1 MCKLFY
7 IESMDA
13 QKEIKK
19 VGFTVDAGLIQRLG
33 YELVGRAET
42 AVSELIKNSYDADAT
57 VVDVDFIDSNEI
69 GGKLFISDN
78 GAGMSESQLING
90 FMRISSTDKVHN
102 PTSARLHRTK
112 AGKKGIGRFAAQRL
126 GEKLVIVTQ
135 TKESKSAIRIEI
147 DWNEYSI
154 DKDLTSIT
162 FPIETVQKEKS
173 EGTVIEIHSLRE
185 RWTEAAIKR
194 IYRYVLD
201 LFQPDYLSER
211 SKIDSIAVQNEESFK
226 VNFNLVFNDKKYPF
240 LNDQISVFDKSLAV
254 FEGYIN
260 KEHCGLVNV
269 KSDSLHIN
277 DILEIEHKEDDNK
290 FSALSDVYFKIH
302 YFIYDRPQY
311 YGDKLSGLELKKIQE
326 LSKTIGGVRLYRNG
340 FRVLPYGEPKD
351 DWTNIDKRW
360 STESGKTNIPLNNQ
374 NLFGFVEIIDPTGD
388 IFEETAS
395 REGLIENEAFHQLSD
410 FINKSLIAVR
420 GRIAEKIKY
429 FKGSQNNDDFTQNS
443 EKKEQTT
450 LEMFEKLKKI
460 LDYKSD
466 QNTEKQN
473 SEQFS
478 ENDREEGLEII
489 KKLENLIEEA
499 GMLRVLAGLGLTI
512 GEFTHEMKQFH
523 SSVYGYISKLNQMQL
538 AVEVQSQ
545 LDGIKTDFDNLFS
558 YTEYFGTTISQNIN
572 RKKSPIDLLA
582 TLDRFCNIIKNDLEK
597 NQIEL
602 QITAFDF
609 DAITIPMHSSEWN
622 SILYNLYTNSRK
634 AIKRAKVAGKILV
647 EVGVENEDTFINF
660 HDNGDGIPK
669 ENEHRIFNAFF
680 STSTPASFDAPNE
693 EQLIGT
699 GLGLK
704 IVKDIVVSYKGNVC
718 VVSPNQGYS
727 TCLKI
732 TISKN
737 K

>member
-1 MCKLFY
+1 
-7 IESMDA
+7 MDA

-154 DKDLTSIT
+154 DRDLTSIT

-374 NLFGFVEIIDPTGD
+374 NLFGFVEIIDPTGN

-395 REGLIENEAFHQLSD
+395 REGLIENEAFHQLSE

-420 GRIAEKIKY
+420 GRIAEKIKC
-429 FKGSQNNDDFTQNS
+429 FKDSQNNDDFTQNS
-443 EKKEQTT
+443 EKKDQTT
-450 LEMFEKLKKI
+450 QEMFEKLKNI
-460 LDYKSD
+460 LYYKSD
-466 QNTEKQN
+466 QNIETQN

-478 ENDREEGLEII
+478 ENNREEGLEII

-512 GEFTHEMKQFH
+512 GEFTHEMKQYH
-523 SSVYGYISKLNQMQL
+523 SSVYGYISKLNQIQL
-538 AVEVQSQ
+538 GVEAKSQ

-572 RKKSPIDLLA
+572 RKKMPIDLLA
-582 TLDRFCNIIKNDLEK
+582 TLDRFSNIIKNDLQK
-597 NQIEL
+597 NQIEFK
-602 QITAFDF
+602 IDAFDF

-622 SILYNLYTNSRK
+622 SIFYNLYTNSRK
-634 AIKRAKVAGKILV
+634 AIKRARVAGKILV
-647 EVGVENEDTFINF
+647 EVGVENGDTFINF

-669 ENEHRIFNAFF
+669 ENESRIFNAFF

-704 IVKDIVVSYKGNVC
+704 IVKDIVISYRGNVS